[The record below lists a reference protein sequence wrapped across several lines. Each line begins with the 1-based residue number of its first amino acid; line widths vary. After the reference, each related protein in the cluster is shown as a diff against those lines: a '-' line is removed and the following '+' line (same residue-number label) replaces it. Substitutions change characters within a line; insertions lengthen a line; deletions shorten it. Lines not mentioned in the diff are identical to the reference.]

1 MYAFYS
7 VDTGSHLTTE
17 NRQQRNTNLQ
27 LDAKDQ
33 SDSQSDTLCKWDKA
47 PTGLGLAVCCSVSA
61 LRWVCGLTSCR
72 SVLCGIK
79 DTHVIQ
85 ASSSGSARSFLSA
98 AGFRIRPNDRAKLM
112 FQFSA
117 DWWGFTA
124 HTHTHTH
131 WEGLFLDSD
140 MTALTAVIIMGTWGG
155 GGGRT
160 HSVCFLCQA
169 ETFDFSPVNLY
180 NPRTC
185 QLWTLNS
192 RERQKKKKTPSSL
205 VYWAQAIM
213 MSSCQSFTP
222 FGFQGRRLEL
232 HIQLSSLR
240 TLITFYQS
248 TALICPHTLI

>member
-1 MYAFYS
+1 MLQCVSPAVSLRSDIVSFS
-7 VDTGSHLTTE
+7 ALRDKGHACDSSIIV
-17 NRQQRNTNLQ
+17 RQRTKLFV
-27 LDAKDQ
+27 L
-33 SDSQSDTLCKWDKA
+33 LLVF
-47 PTGLGLAVCCSVSA
+47 GLGLMTERSWCS
-61 LRWVCGLTSCR
+61 
-72 SVLCGIK
+72 
-79 DTHVIQ
+79 
-85 ASSSGSARSFLSA
+85 SFQQTDEDSPPTL
-98 AGFRIRPNDRAKLM
+98 
-112 FQFSA
+112 
-117 DWWGFTA
+117 
-124 HTHTHTH
+124 THTHTH

-140 MTALTAVIIMGTWGG
+140 MTALTAVIIMGTWG

-222 FGFQGRRLEL
+222 FEFQGRRLEL